1 MPTPLAPVPG
11 VAASVV
17 VVWGGDVVSEA
28 GKAEG

>member
-1 MPTPLAPVPG
+1 MSTPLAPAPG

-17 VVWGGDVVSEA
+17 VVWGGDVALEA